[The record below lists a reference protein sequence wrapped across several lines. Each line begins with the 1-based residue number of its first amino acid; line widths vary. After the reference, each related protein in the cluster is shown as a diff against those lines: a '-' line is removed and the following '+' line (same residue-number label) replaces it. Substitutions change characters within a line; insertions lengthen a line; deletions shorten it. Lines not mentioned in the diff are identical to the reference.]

1 MLKLTYTE
9 NSFTLE
15 RLEESLEAWVNTRV
29 ILSLHTGTSFYI
41 KSSTASFLI
50 RDEEIKFLKTAKSPR
65 SPRIDGNSV
74 SLRNELENINQEN
87 LIDIC
92 RCDAEYLEVIFKG
105 VWMTSNITYE
115 TGVFVT
121 ALSLSAE
128 LLFQE
133 LSQSGQ
139 FCHV

>member
-1 MLKLTYTE
+1 MLKLIYTE

-29 ILSLHTGTSFYI
+29 ILSLHSATSFHI
-41 KSSTASFLI
+41 KSSTAAFLI
-50 RDEEIKFLKTAKSPR
+50 RDEEIKFFKTAKSPS
-65 SPRIDGNSV
+65 SP
-74 SLRNELENINQEN
+74 RNELENVSQEN

-92 RCDAEYLEVIFKG
+92 RCDAEYLEVTFKG
-105 VWMTSNITYE
+105 VWMTSDIICE

-121 ALSLSAE
+121 NLSPSAE
-128 LLFQE
+128 LLFQK

-139 FCHV
+139 FCHA

>member
-29 ILSLHTGTSFYI
+29 ILSLHSATSFHI
-41 KSSTASFLI
+41 KSSTAAFLI
-50 RDEEIKFLKTAKSPR
+50 RDEQIKFFKTAKSPLTR
-65 SPRIDGNSV
+65 SGFRFGSSP
-74 SLRNELENINQEN
+74 RNELENVSQEN

-92 RCDAEYLEVIFKG
+92 RCDAEYLEVTFKG
-105 VWMTSNITYE
+105 VWMTSDISCE

-128 LLFQE
+128 LLFHK

-139 FCHV
+139 FCHA